1 MPKLRKIVATFIGGL
16 LMGSSASAA
25 TNNSSVKNPIEAK
38 IQKIMK
44 ALHAKKIQGIQSK
57 TMLEYL
63 EKNHKLN
70 SIEIG
75 KPASGEEEMNVGNWD
90 TWNNWSNW
98 DTWNNWSNWDTWN
111 LEQLGYLEHLE
122 QLGYLEHLE

>member
-1 MPKLRKIVATFIGGL
+1 MSKLRKIFATLMGGL

-25 TNNSSVKNPIEAK
+25 NVASPKKPIEAK

-57 TMLEYL
+57 TLIEYL
-63 EKNHKLN
+63 DKNHNLN
-70 SIEIG
+70 SIDPE
-75 KPASGEEEMNVGNWD
+75 KSGINNNEEMNVGNWD

-111 LEQLGYLEHLE
+111 NWSNWDTWNTWSNY
-122 QLGYLEHLE
+122 